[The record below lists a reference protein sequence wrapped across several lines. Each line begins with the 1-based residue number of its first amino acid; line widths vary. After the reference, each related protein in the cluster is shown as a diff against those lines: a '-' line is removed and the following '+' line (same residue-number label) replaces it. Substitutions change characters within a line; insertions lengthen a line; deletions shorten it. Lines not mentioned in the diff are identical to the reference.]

1 MRLFQKIFFYAIL
14 ITFFIHSEGYSQSI
28 QSEIKNLS
36 EGADMIVTGK
46 VVNQKSEWSSDKS
59 KIYTNVTIQVDEF
72 LKGSNNQN
80 RIVIKNLGGEVGNVG
95 ETYSH
100 VPTFQDDEDVL
111 LFVKKSTKD
120 ESLRVFEGDEGKL
133 TLYHDKN
140 TGEKVTSNN
149 IKASEIKREIK
160 NYVEKQ

>member
-1 MRLFQKIFFYAIL
+1 
-14 ITFFIHSEGYSQSI
+14 
-28 QSEIKNLS
+28 
-36 EGADMIVTGK
+36 MIVTGK
-46 VVNQKSEWSSDKS
+46 VVDQKSEWSSDKS

-72 LKGSNNQN
+72 FKGSNNQN

-95 ETYSH
+95 ETYSPM
-100 VPTFQDDEDVL
+100 PTFQDDEDVL

-133 TLYHDKN
+133 TLYKDKK
-140 TGEKVTSNN
+140 TGEKVTSKN
-149 IKASEIKREIK
+149 IKASEMKKEIK

>member
-1 MRLFQKIFFYAIL
+1 MRLFQTIFFYAIL
-14 ITFFIHSEGYSQSI
+14 ITFFIHSEGHSQSI

-133 TLYHDKN
+133 TLYKDKK
-140 TGEKVTSNN
+140 TGEKVTSKN
-149 IKASEIKREIK
+149 IKASEIKKEIK

>member
-1 MRLFQKIFFYAIL
+1 MRLFQTIFFYAIL
-14 ITFFIHSEGYSQSI
+14 ITFFIHSEGHSQSI

-46 VVNQKSEWSSDKS
+46 VVDQKSEWSSDKS

-72 LKGSNNQN
+72 LKGSNNLS
-80 RIVIKNLGGEVGNVG
+80 RIVITHLGGEVGNVG

-120 ESLRVFEGDEGKL
+120 ESLSVFEGEEGKL
-133 TLYHDKN
+133 TLYEDKT
-140 TGEKVTSNN
+140 TGEKITSKNV
-149 IKASEIKREIK
+149 KASEMKKEIK
-160 NYVEKQ
+160 NYVEMK

>member
-14 ITFFIHSEGYSQSI
+14 ITFFIHSEGHSQSI

-46 VVNQKSEWSSDKS
+46 VVDQKSEWSSDKS

-149 IKASEIKREIK
+149 IKASEMKKEIK

>member
-1 MRLFQKIFFYAIL
+1 MKLFHKIILGAIL
-14 ITFFIHSEGYSQSI
+14 MMFFVHLEAHSQTI

-36 EGADMIVTGK
+36 EGADMIVAGK
-46 VVNQKSEWSSDKS
+46 VIDQKSNWNSEKS
-59 KIYTNVTIQVDEF
+59 RIYTNVTIQVEEF

-80 RIVIKNLGGEVGNVG
+80 RIVITHLGGEVGNVG

-100 VPTFQDDEDVL
+100 VPTFTNDEDVL
-111 LFVKKSTKD
+111 VFVKKSTKD
-120 ESLRVFEGDEGKL
+120 ETLSVFEGEEGKL
-133 TLYHDKN
+133 TLYQNKN
-140 TGEKVTSNN
+140 SGEKVTSNN

>member
-1 MRLFQKIFFYAIL
+1 MRLFQTIFFYAIL
-14 ITFFIHSEGYSQSI
+14 ITFFTHSAGLSQSI

-46 VVNQKSEWSSDKS
+46 VVNQKSEWNSDKS

-133 TLYHDKN
+133 TLYQDKI
-140 TGEKVTSNN
+140 TGEKVTSKN
-149 IKASEIKREIK
+149 IKASEIKKEIK

>member
-1 MRLFQKIFFYAIL
+1 MRLFQKTFFYAIL
-14 ITFFIHSEGYSQSI
+14 ITFFIHSEGYSQSL

-46 VVNQKSEWSSDKS
+46 VVDQKSEWSSDKS

-72 LKGSNNQN
+72 LKGSSSQN
-80 RIVIKNLGGEVGNVG
+80 RIVIKNLGGEVGNIG

-100 VPTFQDDEDVL
+100 VPNFANDEDVL
-111 LFVKKSTKD
+111 VFVKKSTKD

-133 TLYHDKN
+133 TLYKDKK
-140 TGEKVTSNN
+140 TGEKVTSKNV
-149 IKASEIKREIK
+149 KASEMKKEIK

>member
-133 TLYHDKN
+133 TLYQDKN

-149 IKASEIKREIK
+149 IKASEMKREIK

>member
-1 MRLFQKIFFYAIL
+1 MRLFQTIFFYAIL
-14 ITFFIHSEGYSQSI
+14 ITFFIHSEGHSQSI

-80 RIVIKNLGGEVGNVG
+80 KIVIKNLGGEVGNVG

-133 TLYHDKN
+133 TLYKDKK
-140 TGEKVTSNN
+140 TGEKVTSKNV
-149 IKASEIKREIK
+149 KASEMKKEIK

>member
-1 MRLFQKIFFYAIL
+1 MRLFQTIFFSAIL
-14 ITFFIHSEGYSQSI
+14 ITFLVTSEGRSQSI

-36 EGADMIVTGK
+36 EGADIILTGK
-46 VVNQKSEWSSDKS
+46 VVDQKSQWNSEKS
-59 KIYTNVTIQVDEF
+59 RIYTHVTIQVDEY
-72 LKGSNNQN
+72 LKGANNQN
-80 RIVIKNLGGEVGNVG
+80 RIVITNLGGEVGNVG

-133 TLYHDKN
+133 TLYKDKN
-140 TGEKVTSNN
+140 TGEKVTSKNV
-149 IKASEIKREIK
+149 KASEMKKEIK

>member
-1 MRLFQKIFFYAIL
+1 MNTISRTIFL
-14 ITFFIHSEGYSQSI
+14 ITVLLFITQNLLLAQSI
-28 QSEIKNLS
+28 QSDIKNLS

-46 VVNQKSEWSSDKS
+46 VVDQKSEWSSDKS
-59 KIYTNVTIQVDEF
+59 KIYTNVTIRVDEF

-100 VPTFQDDEDVL
+100 VPTFQDDEEVL

-133 TLYHDKN
+133 TLYKDKK
-140 TGEKVTSNN
+140 TGEKVTSKN
-149 IKASEIKREIK
+149 IKASEMKKEIK

>member
-1 MRLFQKIFFYAIL
+1 MRLFQTIFFYAIL

-46 VVNQKSEWSSDKS
+46 VVNQKSKWSSDKS

-149 IKASEIKREIK
+149 IKATEIKREIK

>member
-1 MRLFQKIFFYAIL
+1 MRLFQTIFLYAIL
-14 ITFFIHSEGYSQSI
+14 IAFFIHSEGRSQSI

-36 EGADMIVTGK
+36 QGADLIVTGK
-46 VVNQKSEWSSDKS
+46 VVNQKSEWSPDKS
-59 KIYTNVTIQVDEF
+59 KIYTNITIEVDEF
-72 LKGSNNQN
+72 LKGSNYQS
-80 RIVIKNLGGEVGNVG
+80 RIVIRNLGGEVENVG

-133 TLYHDKN
+133 TLYQDKK
-140 TGEKVTSNN
+140 TGEKVTSKN
-149 IKASEIKREIK
+149 IKASELKKEIK
-160 NYVEKQ
+160 SYVEKQ

>member
-1 MRLFQKIFFYAIL
+1 MRLFQTIFFSAIL
-14 ITFFIHSEGYSQSI
+14 ITFLIHSEGRSQSI

-46 VVNQKSEWSSDKS
+46 VVDQKSEWSSDKS

-100 VPTFQDDEDVL
+100 VPTFANDEDVL

-133 TLYHDKN
+133 TLYKDKK

>member
-1 MRLFQKIFFYAIL
+1 MRLFHKILLGVIL
-14 ITFFIHSEGYSQSI
+14 IMLFVHFEAHSQTI

-36 EGADMIVTGK
+36 KGADLIVTGK
-46 VVNQKSEWSSDKS
+46 VVDQKSLWNSDKS

-80 RIVIKNLGGEVGNVG
+80 RIVITHLGGEVGNVG

-100 VPTFQDDEDVL
+100 VPVFTNDEDVL
-111 LFVKKSTKD
+111 VFVKKSTKD
-120 ESLRVFEGDEGKL
+120 ESLSVFEGEEGKM
-133 TLYHDKN
+133 TLYQDKN
-140 TGEKVTSNN
+140 TSEKVTSKN
-149 IKASEIKREIK
+149 IKASEIKKEIK